1 MNAHYL
7 RNFALTAVAIFLT
20 AVTTLALQEA
30 TPQEESVQDSKQVA
44 ELFQKA
50 KAEAA
55 QIRRDSHDLIAYH
68 RSRLSWQSHAVQLGQ
83 IKEHVNEVGELEQQL
98 RDARESGSPW
108 QQEAIDRINP
118 LLQEL
123 ADNLTSTINH
133 LNEHRNGLFAS
144 PYPEYVRANADLAD
158 KLDAMIA
165 DFVDYGKTKEAFQE
179 LQNRL
184 DQARS

>member
-1 MNAHYL
+1 MNARCV
-7 RNFALTAVAIFLT
+7 RNFVLTG
-20 AVTTLALQEA
+20 LALFLAAVMTSAFQE
-30 TPQEESVQDSKQVA
+30 PVSQEESVQDSEQIT

-50 KAEAA
+50 KAETA
-55 QIRRDSHDLIAYH
+55 QLQRDSHDLIAYH
-68 RSRLSWQSHAVQLGQ
+68 RSPLSWQSHAFQLGQ

-158 KLDAMIA
+158 KLHALISDS
-165 DFVDYGKTKEAFQE
+165 VDYGKTKQAFQK
-179 LQNRL
+179 LQE
-184 DQARS
+184 ST